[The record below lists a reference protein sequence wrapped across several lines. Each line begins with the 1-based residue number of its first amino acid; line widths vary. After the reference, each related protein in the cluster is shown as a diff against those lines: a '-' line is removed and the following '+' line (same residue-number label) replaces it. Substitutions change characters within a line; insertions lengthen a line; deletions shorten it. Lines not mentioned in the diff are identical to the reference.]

1 MFLFLSIG
9 LEIRI
14 GFVMNTLRKILIL
27 VTMVM
32 LPVESASAA
41 GKDSIQV
48 ADHAFPMAIVSA
60 DTTLTLK
67 SGTHYRYMGMFD
79 VLSAGIYL
87 PESVSAKDFVKP
99 GSKALR
105 LCYDRAF
112 SADEF
117 SKVTVDFMTDNNP
130 LEVVKAVEKEID
142 AFNKLYQAVVP
153 GDCYALVFVKG
164 QGLSFFKNDVELG
177 KPGKDTFAEAV
188 FRIWFGPKP
197 FSKGMRD
204 DLLEGTL

>member
-1 MFLFLSIG
+1 MASSNSIN
-9 LEIRI
+9 LLWIDLNS
-14 GFVMNTLRKILIL
+14 VIL
-27 VTMVM
+27 VQLYKNT
-32 LPVESASAA
+32 EKASFTSPKALTTCIITPSVKAA
-41 GKDSIQV
+41 VNNPG
-48 ADHAFPMAIVSA
+48 AII
-60 DTTLTLK
+60 K
-67 SGTHYRYMGMFD
+67 KGTIT
-79 VLSAGIYL
+79 AIAQ

-177 KPGKDTFAEAV
+177 KPGKDKFAEAV
-188 FRIWFGPKP
+188 FRIWFGPEP

-204 DLLEGTL
+204 DLLEGAL